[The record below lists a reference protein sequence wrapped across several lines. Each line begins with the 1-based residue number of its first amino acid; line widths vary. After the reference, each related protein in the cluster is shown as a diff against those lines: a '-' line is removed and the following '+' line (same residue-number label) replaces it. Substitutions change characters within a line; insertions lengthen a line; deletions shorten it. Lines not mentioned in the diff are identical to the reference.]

1 MSNASLRM
9 PSLNKVLIAGNLVD
23 DPRTGLLESGVSV
36 ANFRIASTQ
45 SYKSRDGEWKEKTCF
60 VDVVAWRRTA
70 ELVSEYLR
78 KGSPV
83 MVEGE
88 LQTNSW
94 QGQDGTQRSRVEIL
108 ARRVQFLQRQG
119 QGGPSQDQKA
129 GDRERDEPPPKYDDT
144 ADSQRPSG
152 DDYDDIPF

>member
-23 DPRTGLLESGVSV
+23 DPRTGLLESGISV

-45 SYKSRDGEWKEKTCF
+45 SYKGRDGEWKEKTCF

-83 MVEGE
+83 LVEGE

-94 QGQDGTQRSRVEIL
+94 QGQDGSQRSRVEIL
-108 ARRVQFLQRQG
+108 ARRVQFLQRERQAA
-119 QGGPSQDQKA
+119 PPQDQRT
-129 GDRERDEPPPKYDDT
+129 DDQYQDEPPPRYDDT
-144 ADSQRPSG
+144 PDPQRSSG
-152 DDYDDIPF
+152 SDYDDIPF